1 MNIKNQITLVLVTFI
16 ILISSCTTK
25 KDKKA
30 IFLDNP
36 NVFRIE
42 LENGDTEIIRKNYDD
57 DFIFD
62 NWNAYNLVNTQ
73 LSLIENQEYKI
84 SKNRIV
90 NLKQFI
96 NNLSVTI
103 PNWLKTNDINKEI
116 DDVEREFNQLI
127 NELNQSTQVIRD
139 NCRELNDEFNELKE
153 NVNKTVKDYT
163 NS

>member
-1 MNIKNQITLVLVTFI
+1 MNKIKS
-16 ILISSCTTK
+16 ILIVFTIVLSSCITK

-36 NVFRIE
+36 NVFRIK
-42 LENGDTEIIRKNYDD
+42 LENGETEIVKKNYDD

-73 LSLIENQEYKI
+73 LSLIESQEYQI
-84 SKNRIV
+84 SKNRII

-96 NNLSVTI
+96 NNLSVTM
-103 PNWLKTNDINKEI
+103 PNWLKTNNIVKEI
-116 DDVEREFNQLI
+116 DDVKRKYNQLI
-127 NELNQSTQVIRD
+127 KELNQSTQVIRE
-139 NCRELNDEFNELKE
+139 NCRELNQEFNELKE